1 MTTQYMITGRGI
13 RMEDVTSL
21 LEFDSNVP
29 YNIFIRNLKL
39 LRIGQVVVNFDITLE
54 KNRIIFHG
62 SPDDSE
68 IRTVRG
74 KVRLEVAGKL
84 NVKEIILSLVENK
97 GTLLQGVH
105 DFHFEFLLP
114 GDLPESMNSDAIL
127 CKYFLKAEL
136 ITRPPCELL
145 TENNKL
151 VDIVDLFIERAM
163 LESDDD
169 IKRGWDGFKRVE
181 KISFCFVQS
190 ECYSIANNKCIAHN
204 EKPIAGPFYFQLPK
218 KEPLELQ
225 SRPMIFKLPICES
238 FVNDYDLVNVKIR
251 HQLNVKIQLSNFGR
265 DQIEFSI
272 PISIKSIIP
281 NPDTLPLPR
290 KIDLSNS
297 VAYLQ
302 LGNKIYASK
311 PSKVTNK
318 TNKRSIFKLSS
329 RIFNNNNAGKVKI
342 RNNVNISTDSNIEP
356 NLPRTSSISQSKSS
370 LSKKSS
376 FDIESKILNSD
387 DNNINIRKIAKN
399 SDIKYC
405 IISTT
410 FPDYGCNPMDH
421 ELCLENDENVPP
433 SFREEIGQM
442 KKRSRRGKGEVEEV

>member
-74 KVRLEVAGKL
+74 KVRLEVAGT
-84 NVKEIILSLVENK
+84 IFSSSILLENK

-105 DFHFEFLLP
+105 EFHFEFLLP

-169 IKRGWDGFKRVE
+169 IKRGLKPTRFIVE

-311 PSKVTNK
+311 SSKGTNK

-356 NLPRTSSISQSKSS
+356 NLPRTSSISQTSS
-370 LSKKSS
+370 TSTCVPSDVKYYIKNLNHYKPISNNNNSNII
-376 FDIESKILNSD
+376 DIND
-387 DNNINIRKIAKN
+387 G
-399 SDIKYC
+399 
-405 IISTT
+405 IIS
-410 FPDYGCNPMDH
+410 
-421 ELCLENDENVPP
+421 
-433 SFREEIGQM
+433 
-442 KKRSRRGKGEVEEV
+442 

>member
-1 MTTQYMITGRGI
+1 MTTQYMIT
-13 RMEDVTSL
+13 VTSL

-74 KVRLEVAGKL
+74 KVRLEVAGDYDISLDLL
-84 NVKEIILSLVENK
+84 NDASSSSSPKNQGTIFSSSILLENK

-163 LESDDD
+163 LE
-169 IKRGWDGFKRVE
+169 WDGFKRVE

-387 DNNINIRKIAKN
+387 DNNINVSINKSNTSSTSTCVPSDVKYYIKN
-399 SDIKYC
+399 LNHYKPISNNNNSNIIDINDG
-405 IISTT
+405 IIS
-410 FPDYGCNPMDH
+410 
-421 ELCLENDENVPP
+421 
-433 SFREEIGQM
+433 
-442 KKRSRRGKGEVEEV
+442 

>member
-74 KVRLEVAGKL
+74 KVRLEVAGT
-84 NVKEIILSLVENK
+84 IFSSSILLENK

-105 DFHFEFLLP
+105 EFHFEFLLP

-169 IKRGWDGFKRVE
+169 IKRGLKPTRFIDGMALKELKRLVFVLFKVN
-181 KISFCFVQS
+181 
-190 ECYSIANNKCIAHN
+190 AT
-204 EKPIAGPFYFQLPK
+204 
-218 KEPLELQ
+218 EPLELQ

-311 PSKVTNK
+311 SSKGTNK

-356 NLPRTSSISQSKSS
+356 NLPRTSSISQTSS
-370 LSKKSS
+370 TSTCVPSDVKYYIKNLNHYKPISNNNNSNII
-376 FDIESKILNSD
+376 DIND
-387 DNNINIRKIAKN
+387 G
-399 SDIKYC
+399 
-405 IISTT
+405 IIS
-410 FPDYGCNPMDH
+410 
-421 ELCLENDENVPP
+421 
-433 SFREEIGQM
+433 
-442 KKRSRRGKGEVEEV
+442 